1 MRFDPFRR
9 LATPTRMWAAAAL
22 SLAPMGLP
30 WSAPRG
36 HEPGTITTVSQA
48 PMRVLLAVATVGF
61 LVAAVRRT
69 DSTRRLARVATA
81 ALGGSLALALSAQ
94 LSTVTL
100 LLLTAGLLAGPPVWR
115 PASPG
120 LAPGRRAA

>member
-1 MRFDPFRR
+1 
-9 LATPTRMWAAAAL
+9 MWAAAWL
-22 SLAPMGLP
+22 TLGSMGLP
-30 WSAPRG
+30 WSAVHDDQAGPM
-36 HEPGTITTVSQA
+36 TMISQA
-48 PMRVLLAVATVGF
+48 PIRVVLAIATMGF

-69 DSTRRLARVATA
+69 DSTRQLARVATG

-115 PASPG
+115 PARHG

>member
-1 MRFDPFRR
+1 VRFDPFRR

-36 HEPGTITTVSQA
+36 HEPDTITTVSQA
-48 PMRVLLAVATVGF
+48 PMRVLLATVGF

>member
-1 MRFDPFRR
+1 MR
-9 LATPTRMWAAAAL
+9 M
-22 SLAPMGLP
+22 
-30 WSAPRG
+30 
-36 HEPGTITTVSQA
+36 VSQA
-48 PMRVLLAVATVGF
+48 PIRVLLSISTVSF

-69 DSTRRLARVATA
+69 DSTRQLAQVATG
-81 ALGGSLALALSAQ
+81 ALGGSLAMGALSAQ

-115 PASPG
+115 PARRG